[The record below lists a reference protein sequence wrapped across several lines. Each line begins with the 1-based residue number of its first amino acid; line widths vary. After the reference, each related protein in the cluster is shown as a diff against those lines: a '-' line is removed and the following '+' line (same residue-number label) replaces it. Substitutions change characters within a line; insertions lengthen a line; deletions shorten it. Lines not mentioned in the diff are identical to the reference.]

1 MVYPHVMLK
10 RYIHTTIIFAI
21 LAIPIAILNYNLFE
35 SFADS
40 PLIIICEWL
49 VAAEELAE
57 MGFTVADVASDL
69 FIFFALFILDPV
81 VIELGYTVVDV
92 AYKMFIMI
100 ALLNVWLLALTYVY
114 IIILDTINISLHWLI
129 KSGIFV
135 GLIIVINFY
144 FLNSTA
150 YPAGQFFSASGVVV
164 LTVCTTIYYLVM
176 FLIILIVKNWLSK
189 KHA

>member
-1 MVYPHVMLK
+1 MLK

-69 FIFFALFILDPV
+69 FI
-81 VIELGYTVVDV
+81 
-92 AYKMFIMI
+92 
-100 ALLNVWLLALTYVY
+100 LLAWLNIWLLALTYVY

-135 GLIIVINFY
+135 GLIILINLF

-150 YPAGQFFSASGVVV
+150 FAATQNITISGAY
-164 LTVCTTIYYLVM
+164 LITICATIYYLVM
-176 FLIILIVKNWLSK
+176 FHLILIVKNWLS
-189 KHA
+189 

>member
-1 MVYPHVMLK
+1 MK
-10 RYIHTTIIFAI
+10 KYIHSTIIFAI

-57 MGFTVADVASDL
+57 MGITVADVADDL
-69 FIFFALFILDPV
+69 FI
-81 VIELGYTVVDV
+81 
-92 AYKMFIMI
+92 
-100 ALLNVWLLALTYVY
+100 LLVWLNICLLALTYVY

-135 GLIIVINFY
+135 GLIILIDQY
-144 FLNSTA
+144 FLNSTLFEA
-150 YPAGQFFSASGVVV
+150 MQLLSMAGVFQ
-164 LTVCTTIYYLVM
+164 LTIYTTIYYLTM
-176 FLIILIVKNWLSK
+176 FLIILVVKNWLCK
-189 KHA
+189 KHV

>member
-1 MVYPHVMLK
+1 MTHLEKIYAHVMLK
-10 RYIHTTIIFAI
+10 RYIHSTIIFAV
-21 LAIPIAILNYNLFE
+21 LAIPSVILILNLYE
-35 SFADS
+35 GPD
-40 PLIIICEWL
+40 PD
-49 VAAEELAE
+49 
-57 MGFTVADVASDL
+57 GFLTN
-69 FIFFALFILDPV
+69 FFALFILDPV

-176 FLIILIVKNWLSK
+176 FYLILIVKNWLS
-189 KHA
+189 